1 MQEKKLM
8 AQKRE
13 LRGENGYKVFSIRV
27 RDDMVNALDRLS
39 KETNRSSNEL
49 INIMSDFAIQN
60 CEIE

>member
-8 AQKRE
+8 VQKRE

-49 INIMSDFAIQN
+49 INIMPDFTIQN